1 MSIKYKKWRE
11 LLTDPLYVKYKNF
24 ELINIVSYPPAQNDV
39 IEGVAKI
46 KNQNQEIFIKIE
58 RSKMSDLFIENK
70 HLNILKNHEYYSNI
84 PGVIEYGSIE
94 DKKYIALEKIEGRR
108 LSDIF
113 KNKNINK
120 KKYLIKYGK
129 ELAIIHKIPKKYFF
143 NAKQRIINNIPNS
156 DVYKKIDDCLDLYL
170 KYLNETKILF
180 DTETFIHGDFH
191 YANVL
196 WKSGKING
204 VLDWEYSGKGF
215 KEQDI
220 AWACALR
227 PTQKFM
233 DTIEDIKTF
242 LKGYSMVG
250 DYDGKKLKWC
260 LINAYL
266 HFYIMND
273 TNEEY
278 KNKLKNLM
286 NKIYNMEFN
295 MK

>member
-11 LLTDPLYVKYKNF
+11 LLIDPLYVKYKNF

-84 PGVIEYGSIE
+84 PEVIEYGSIE

-156 DVYKKIDDCLDLYL
+156 GVYKKIDDCLDLYL